1 MLREKVKVWDRFHG
15 TEQKNGGKDEKL
27 KKWGA
32 KIQMVENP
40 KIEEMTSL
48 KVPRKSNS
56 VGAKGQICKV
66 STTTTTQNETKACWD
81 SWGLNKKPFKLK
93 F

>member
-1 MLREKVKVWDRFHG
+1 MLSEKVKVRDRFHV
-15 TEQKNGGKDEKL
+15 TEQKNGWKDEKL

-40 KIEEMTSL
+40 KREEIKAL
-48 KVPRKSNS
+48 
-56 VGAKGQICKV
+56 
-66 STTTTTQNETKACWD
+66 TTTTTQNETKACWD
-81 SWGLNKKPFKLK
+81 NCGLKKKTFKLM